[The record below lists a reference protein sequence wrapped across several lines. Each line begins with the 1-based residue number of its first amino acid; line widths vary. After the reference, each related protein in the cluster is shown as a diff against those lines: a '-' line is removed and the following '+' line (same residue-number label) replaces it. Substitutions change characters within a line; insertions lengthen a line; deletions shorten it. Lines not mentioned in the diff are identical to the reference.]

1 MKVVNVILPLLL
13 SVVIFNCDSTT
24 SPDTEPPVTSVSFA
38 DLEVGQKWLYAK
50 WEKRY
55 SGERMFT
62 GDTISVSVIAKDAG
76 IVTFYESPA
85 HIDSISSWDTTTFK
99 FQLEDSVLRQVGI
112 NRSRVFGFI
121 GNHDGILTLAH
132 IDSNRVTVD
141 IDTSLHLIREQ
152 TGKSRFVGHSDTVEL
167 FSDIYEDVIV
177 YYDETPTYV
186 DGFGHLAIFSR
197 EEGMVATIYFGG
209 FSPIEQYGYK
219 LVK

>member
-1 MKVVNVILPLLL
+1 MKVINVILPLLL
-13 SVVIFNCDSTT
+13 SVVIFNCDSPT
-24 SPDTEPPVTSVSFA
+24 SPDTEPPVSSFA
-38 DLEVGQKWLYAK
+38 DLAVGQKWLYAK

-55 SGERMFT
+55 AGERMFT

-76 IVTFYESPA
+76 IVTFYESPV

-112 NRSRVFGFI
+112 NHSRVFGFI

-132 IDSNRVTVD
+132 IDSNRVTID